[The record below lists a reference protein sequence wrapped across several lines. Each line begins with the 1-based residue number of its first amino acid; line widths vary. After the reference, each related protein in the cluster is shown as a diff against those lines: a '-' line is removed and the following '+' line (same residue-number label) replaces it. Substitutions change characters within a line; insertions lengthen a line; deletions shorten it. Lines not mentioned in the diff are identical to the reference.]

1 MSRLNRR
8 PAAAAAAAA
17 AAAQFLMH
25 GRRAAPAGSPEGL
38 VEMEGLRQKRRV
50 AVRGQPVG
58 PGDAAATSGGPGGG
72 HGGEAGEEERAGA
85 GGGEGGEGGAEGVV
99 AGVEAGAVVGAG
111 GVEPAAVDE
120 EPVAGT
126 SVGTISRE
134 SSIFACR
141 NKTSALSFECCMGFS
156 HLQLHRTFD
165 CVYRPI
171 RAAISCKAILC
182 IGRSIVHICIHRTLQ
197 TLGLLSDSTRFYK
210 HCMLRKI
217 QKIESVLTL
226 TIAAFWF
233 DSSQIRSFS
242 S

>member
-58 PGDAAATSGGPGGG
+58 AGDAAATGGGPGGG

-126 SVGTISRE
+126 SAR
-134 SSIFACR
+134 
-141 NKTSALSFECCMGFS
+141 K
-156 HLQLHRTFD
+156 
-165 CVYRPI
+165 
-171 RAAISCKAILC
+171 SCPGK
-182 IGRSIVHICIHRTLQ
+182 
-197 TLGLLSDSTRFYK
+197 F
-210 HCMLRKI
+210 
-217 QKIESVLTL
+217 
-226 TIAAFWF
+226 
-233 DSSQIRSFS
+233 
-242 S
+242 